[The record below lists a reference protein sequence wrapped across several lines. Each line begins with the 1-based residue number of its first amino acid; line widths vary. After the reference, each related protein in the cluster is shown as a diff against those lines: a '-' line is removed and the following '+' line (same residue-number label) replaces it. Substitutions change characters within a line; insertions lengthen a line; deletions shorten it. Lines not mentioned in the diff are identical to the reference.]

1 MVSHSK
7 MRRKAKSYYETM
19 SRFFALVSALF
30 FSMLTL
36 GLLGGGYA
44 CAQVATNVEIIDPD
58 DILSESEE
66 QDLSAYTE
74 QAPLPE
80 PITTVTFIVL
90 RHANEPFNDFIVNYL
105 KTNRPNLLNATQ
117 DKFAD
122 GSVTFALAT
131 ESRLVGTNVSDDVN
145 DVIHLLD
152 NPDRFADEMKPAL
165 RDGNWIA
172 GLKTGVDVVAAG
184 PEEPG
189 STIIPIAIISTL
201 GIGTLGGLSAA
212 IAATRKKNRATTDE
226 QYDFISQNYG
236 RLAQEL
242 TRIDVQA
249 NNLNNPLVDAELRS
263 QWEDIRDDFLAIHE
277 DMMNLPEFDGLKDK
291 TLYKHAK
298 KIAAIHEK
306 VEQVVA
312 AEKNLETLHK
322 LETGD
327 IATRRNQ
334 LEDIRSDILSGSLNI
349 EKPAH
354 REAMTALQNRCDALF
369 HQLESPQFISDYA
382 RLIKDYQTILTHVRE
397 EQFTHVPETTH
408 APALGSSDWRPGYG
422 YNGYVPYMVMHT
434 MNQEAQ
440 ASVSS
445 SSSSNS
451 TTFSGG
457 FSGAGVSGRF

>member
-1 MVSHSK
+1 
-7 MRRKAKSYYETM
+7 M
-19 SRFFALVSALF
+19 SRFFALVSALL
-30 FSMLTL
+30 FSVLTL
-36 GLLGGGYA
+36 GVFGDSYA
-44 CAQVATNVEIIDPD
+44 YAQVATSVEIIDPD
-58 DILSESEE
+58 DILSEAEE
-66 QDLSAYTE
+66 QDLTTYTE
-74 QAPLPE
+74 QTPLPE

-90 RHANEPFNDFIVNYL
+90 RQGDEPFNDFVVNYL
-105 KTNRPNLLNATQ
+105 KSNRPDLLNPTQ

-131 ESRLVGTNVSDDVN
+131 ESRLVGTYVGDDVDN
-145 DVIHLLD
+145 VIQLRS
-152 NPDRFADEMKPAL
+152 NPDRFVDEMKPAL
-165 RDGNWIA
+165 GDGNWVA
-172 GLKTGVDVVAAG
+172 GLKTGVDTVAAG
-184 PEEPG
+184 PEEP
-189 STIIPIAIISTL
+189 SSNIIPIILFSGL
-201 GIGTLGGLSAA
+201 GIGTLGGLFAA
-212 IAATRKKNRATTDE
+212 IAATRKKTRATARE

-263 QWEDIRDDFLAIHE
+263 QWEDIRDGFLAVHE
-277 DMMNLPEFDGLKDK
+277 DMMSLPEFSGPEDK

-298 KIAAIHEK
+298 KIATIHEK

-334 LEDIRSDILSGSLNI
+334 LEDIRSDILSGSLKT

-354 REAMTALQNRCDALF
+354 REAITALQNRCDALF
-369 HQLESPQFISDYA
+369 NQLESPQFISDYA

-408 APALGSSDWRPGYG
+408 APTLGSSDWRPGYG
-422 YNGYVPYMVMHT
+422 YNGYVPYMIMHT
-434 MNQEAQ
+434 MDQEAQ
-440 ASVSS
+440 AATSS

-451 TTFSGG
+451 TSFSGG